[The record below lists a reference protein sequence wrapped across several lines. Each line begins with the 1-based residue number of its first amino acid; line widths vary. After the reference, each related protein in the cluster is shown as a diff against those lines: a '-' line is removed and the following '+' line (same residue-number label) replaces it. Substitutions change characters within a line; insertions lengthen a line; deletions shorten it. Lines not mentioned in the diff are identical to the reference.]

1 LALDSG
7 PMSSPALLRQ
17 LDSDVSSRKG
27 TSTRMSVPGEHR
39 CKWCFTDPNGRCIDC
54 RRPVCI
60 RHKPIS
66 SVIERRVESNAI
78 REWQGPLGITPYPH
92 PGAFAIWVPF
102 DETFLWLRV
111 TFADSRVEESLLP
124 LVDGANYSW
133 AEAERLQSMLSS
145 RGCMACRWSS
155 LQDAIREDRR
165 RREAKSP
172 GSPSPPTPVAALS
185 ELPAAPVPSTAHV
198 PNSGRHRPSK
208 ALGAITFLVVGTVI
222 SGLSHGNVGMA
233 WLVGGVLGLVA
244 AFIPRVGGS
253 HNSRYP

>member
-1 LALDSG
+1 MDLPAYFSRRERAFDWGGRLALDSG

-27 TSTRMSVPGEHR
+27 NEHPYQRPGRHR

-145 RGCMACRWSS
+145 RGWHGVPVVEPS
-155 LQDAIREDRR
+155 RR
-165 RREAKSP
+165 NT
-172 GSPSPPTPVAALS
+172 GGPPTARSKEPWLSFATHAGCGLIRVAS
-185 ELPAAPVPSTAHV
+185 
-198 PNSGRHRPSK
+198 RPSS
-208 ALGAITFLVVGTVI
+208 FHGTRSKFRAGIVRQK
-222 SGLSHGNVGMA
+222 H
-233 WLVGGVLGLVA
+233 
-244 AFIPRVGGS
+244 
-253 HNSRYP
+253 